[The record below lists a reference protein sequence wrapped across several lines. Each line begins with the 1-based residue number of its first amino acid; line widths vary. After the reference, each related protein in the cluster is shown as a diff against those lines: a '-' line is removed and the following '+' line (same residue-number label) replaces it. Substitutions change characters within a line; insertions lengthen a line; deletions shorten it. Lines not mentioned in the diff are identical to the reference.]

1 MQKFWVERAV
11 VTRMTSPLGLL
22 CIPVSPTTHGDSR
35 GRWVLNAS
43 TENTAG
49 HYGFWYWCHDNEYE
63 WTSSRVCA
71 GTGEVWSWKIP
82 IRQLKLE
89 AFKMHT
95 YLLPGATWLQGCPG
109 MEKKILSRAC
119 IPELWLSPFDIAQCP
134 DPISPPACMGRGSS
148 LGTAQGWE
156 LASMTTWHWE
166 VCRPPV
172 VSSDQSFPG
181 QLRSDSFSTGSGLTC
196 TQVGL
201 REEPGRQCEWSPCPL
216 TLPAQEAC
224 PVPRPWEHCLA
235 CWARDVNYCSELAVS

>member
-119 IPELWLSPFDIAQCP
+119 IPESLSLLGLPYLWSEMISNFYVLISNHILISSRTMYAHTLSTCEKIQM
-134 DPISPPACMGRGSS
+134 S
-148 LGTAQGWE
+148 E
-156 LASMTTWHWE
+156 HW
-166 VCRPPV
+166 CRMV
-172 VSSDQSFPG
+172 QDVWMK
-181 QLRSDSFSTGSGLTC
+181 TGK
-196 TQVGL
+196 
-201 REEPGRQCEWSPCPL
+201 
-216 TLPAQEAC
+216 
-224 PVPRPWEHCLA
+224 
-235 CWARDVNYCSELAVS
+235 